1 MAPPTGTALRD
12 VFGWT
17 LADLADRDPR
27 ILVLDGD
34 VGSST
39 GVGPFEAA
47 HPDRF
52 LQMGVAEQNMLG
64 VAAGLRRSGSSR
76 SSARS
81 RASRSPGRSIRSGC

>member
-52 LQMGVAEQNMLG
+52 LQM
-64 VAAGLRRSGSSR
+64 
-76 SSARS
+76 
-81 RASRSPGRSIRSGC
+81 